1 MSQKDSC
8 IGKRRYSFCDT
19 SVKGLDKN
27 DLGPERIR
35 KKSFNDHNFICKNV
49 LPKPLGSPLL
59 QKRTLN
65 IKSSKEMWNPR
76 KPRKCFTTKEQPH
89 TPHNTTQFIVDGL
102 NIPDEDYKC
111 GVGDDKFGYDF
122 QHHAMAGSMM
132 ELMER
137 KLFLND
143 CQKQKSQEIDSP
155 ILIEEE
161 KPENKQDD
169 EQDFDFL
176 LPRFTKSA
184 SALDT
189 IDHDCNLGG
198 LPNYQG
204 FLQGFDQ
211 QEPLQNIV
219 RNLVAVIKKKD
230 DQINLLKAVT
240 HNNTNKD

>member
-35 KKSFNDHNFICKNV
+35 KKSFNGHSFICKTV

-59 QKRTLN
+59 QRKTLN

-76 KPRKCFTTKEQPH
+76 KPRKCVTAKEQPH

-111 GVGDDKFGYDF
+111 GAGEDRFGYDF

-132 ELMER
+132 GKILDKTFALTDLR
-137 KLFLND
+137 INGK
-143 CQKQKSQEIDSP
+143 EIIS
-155 ILIEEE
+155 
-161 KPENKQDD
+161 
-169 EQDFDFL
+169 
-176 LPRFTKSA
+176 S
-184 SALDT
+184 
-189 IDHDCNLGG
+189 
-198 LPNYQG
+198 
-204 FLQGFDQ
+204 
-211 QEPLQNIV
+211 
-219 RNLVAVIKKKD
+219 
-230 DQINLLKAVT
+230 
-240 HNNTNKD
+240 